1 MLRTILRLC
10 WRAQLTEG
18 LGGLEG
24 SKNPNRDRDRDT
36 GGTGCSFWPSHLR
49 DAGGDVRSDPG
60 SRHRGEEA
68 GSQGVPGGDG
78 NVRVWLVNWGE
89 KTKRRGIFWGCG
101 LKHRGHAES
110 GVLGGKESRGVN
122 SACWELGG
130 FWGKRGC
137 EHWG

>member
-49 DAGGDVRSDPG
+49 DGGGDVRRDPG

-89 KTKRRGIFWGCG
+89 KNKKERDFLGMWHEAPGTRGERCPWWQGEQ
-101 LKHRGHAES
+101 RGELS
-110 GVLGGKESRGVN
+110 LLGAR
-122 SACWELGG
+122 WFLG
-130 FWGKRGC
+130 
-137 EHWG
+137 